1 MIIVTGSK
9 GFIASHLIKSIYNP
23 GKILLDVDNCFDFLK
38 NFRAWPSVKYIYH
51 LGAITDTT
59 CTDVEKIYKYNID
72 FSLKLFEKAIEH
84 KIPIRYASSA
94 SVYGNTHGIIN
105 PLNYYSMSK
114 ATIDL
119 WVQDN
124 INKFSHIQ
132 GLRFFNVYGNGEE
145 HKNNQ
150 ASPVTKFRKEV
161 QETGTISVFEESEFY
176 YRDFICV
183 EDVVQIMQKNTL
195 GSGIYDVGTGN
206 PISFKTV
213 AKLIQRKYGGEIK
226 VIPFPKHLEGKYQT
240 STKARQVFQH
250 TCKSLSQW
258 LEESN
263 H

>member
-1 MIIVTGSK
+1 MNIVTGYR
-9 GFIASHLIKSIYNP
+9 GFIGSH
-23 GKILLDVDNCFDFLK
+23 VCDNVNDIFGVEQDDCFDFLNDFK
-38 NFRAWPSVKYIYH
+38 DWSNVKFIYH

-59 CTDVEKIYKYNID
+59 YTDVEKIYKYNIE
-72 FSLKLFEKAIEH
+72 FTLRLFEKAIEH
-84 KIPIRYASSA
+84 QIPIRYASSA
-94 SVYGNTHGIIN
+94 SVYGNTQGSIN

-124 INKFSHIQ
+124 LSRFKYIQ

-150 ASPVTKFRKEV
+150 ASPVTKFRKDA
-161 QETGTISVFEESEFY
+161 QETGKILIFEESEFY

-183 EDVVQIMQKNTL
+183 EDVIQIMLNNKL

-213 AKLIQRKYGGEIK
+213 AKLVQRKYGGKIE

-240 STKARQVFQH
+240 STKAKQVFQH

-258 LEESN
+258 LN
-263 H
+263 DFN

>member
-1 MIIVTGSK
+1 MNIVTGYR
-9 GFIASHLIKSIYNP
+9 GFIGSHIC
-23 GKILLDVDNCFDFLK
+23 DNVANIFGVEKDDCFDFLK
-38 NFRAWPSVKYIYH
+38 DFKDWSNVKFIYH

-59 CTDVEKIYKYNID
+59 CTDVEKIYKYNIE
-72 FSLKLFEKAIEH
+72 FSLRLFEKAIKH
-84 KIPIRYASSA
+84 QIPIRYASSA
-94 SVYGNTHGIIN
+94 SVYGNTHGSIN

-124 INKFSHIQ
+124 ISRFKHIQ

-150 ASPVTKFRKEV
+150 ASPVTKFKKDA
-161 QETGTISVFEESEFY
+161 QETRTISIFEESEFY

-250 TCKSLSQW
+250 TFKNLSQW